1 MRYRPTRSLIE
12 PPGFWFSS
20 FRNSWHGPVSRRRT
34 AMSGVVPIIC
44 STLPEAGFDL
54 GAPCESG
61 SRLYAMGVAP
71 QPRSAPP
78 QAVSAPAR
86 SGGAADE
93 SGADPVAQ
101 QGCGVRRRLC
111 LAELIAQQF
120 AQLAERP
127 AIACGIQHR
136 AFRVCQR
143 AEVSREPV

>member
-1 MRYRPTRSLIE
+1 MRE
-12 PPGFWFSS
+12 
-20 FRNSWHGPVSRRRT
+20 
-34 AMSGVVPIIC
+34 
-44 STLPEAGFDL
+44 
-54 GAPCESG
+54 PCEGG
-61 SRLYAMGVAP
+61 SRLYAMGAAL

-78 QAVSAPAR
+78 RAASAPAR

-127 AIACGIQHR
+127 AIARGIQQR
-136 AFRVCQR
+136 AFRVRQR
-143 AEVSREPV
+143 AEVSRELVTPQEPRQRRRIQARRRSLAVLRERLPDL